1 MLPSYETERLILHPR
16 TLNDLEDC
24 LAMDLDPKV
33 VQYIRPTEDEETH
46 RAFLKERLAVR
57 YETGLG
63 FWSVFLKND
72 KGHKGSFLGWV
83 LLVPLAG
90 QGPEIEIGY
99 RFLQKAWGK
108 GFASEA
114 ARSIRDHAFT
124 QLDLEQIVAVTHPD
138 NKGSQNVLKKL
149 GLQQGQDRFAYDQ
162 ILPFFALSREDW
174 KRLKSNSDSADKP
187 KPAQAANCQPPNC

>member
-1 MLPSYETERLILHPR
+1 MLPSYETERLILQPR
-16 TLNDLEDC
+16 TLDDLEDYV
-24 LAMDLDPKV
+24 AMDLDPQV
-33 VQYIRPTEDEETH
+33 VKYIRPTEDEETH
-46 RAFLKERLAVR
+46 RAFLKERFAVT
-57 YETGLG
+57 YEAGLG

-83 LLVPLAG
+83 FLVPLAR

-99 RFLQKAWGK
+99 RFVQKAWGK

-124 QLDLEQIVAVTHPD
+124 QLNLEQIVAVTHPD

-149 GLQQGQDRFAYDQ
+149 GLQQGKDRFAYDQ

-174 KRLKSNSDSADKP
+174 KRLIPTA
-187 KPAQAANCQPPNC
+187 